1 MTEAERIFGNNMEEN
16 PLNCLEQTGSRNMDI
31 KDAAGEAS
39 EGSREH
45 YREILNCL
53 RENLN

>member
-1 MTEAERIFGNNMEEN
+1 MEEN